1 LVIVDHGNNVETR
14 YAHNSRLNVKVG
26 QTVTRGQII
35 AYSGNTGN
43 STGPH
48 VHFEIRH
55 RGNPVNPQN
64 YLK

>member
-1 LVIVDHGNNVETR
+1 
-14 YAHNSRLNVKVG
+14 VKVG